1 MEKLN
6 LNPAVNCG
14 SVPKYDPA
22 AFAKMKADTI
32 NGTPGNETGYDCP
45 KCKNRG
51 FNAIPRED
59 GSVSF
64 ADCSCKKIRRC
75 VRRMEASGL
84 KNVIRDLTF
93 EKFYAEEPWQQTIKA
108 AAEEYADKP
117 EGWFVLCGQ
126 SGAGKTHICTA
137 ICRKLLLDGQE
148 VIYMPWRDD
157 IAELK
162 SLSLDNEHR
171 SEKLR
176 TLKNAQVL
184 YIDDLFKIGKAT
196 DGSSNPTSAD
206 VSTAF
211 EILNYRYNNR
221 LPTLISTEKTPAELV
236 DIDEA
241 VGSRIA
247 EMAGAYKIT
256 VSRDMKRN
264 YRLRGVV
271 TV

>member
-6 LNPAVNCG
+6 LNLGASCG

-22 AFAKMKADTI
+22 AFAKMKAETI
-32 NGTPGNETGYDCP
+32 NSKPGSETGYDCP

-108 AAEEYADKP
+108 AAEEYTDKP

-126 SGAGKTHICTA
+126 SGSGKTHLCTA

-162 SLSLDNEHR
+162 SLSLDNERR

-176 TLKNAQVL
+176 ILKNAQVL
-184 YIDDLFKIGKAT
+184 YIDDLFKTGKAA
-196 DGSSNPTSAD
+196 DGSSHPTSAD
-206 VSTAF
+206 VSIAF
-211 EILNYRYNNR
+211 EIVNYRYNKR
-221 LPTLISTEKTPAELV
+221 LPTIVSSERTPEELV
-236 DIDEA
+236 EIDEA
-241 VGSRIA
+241 VGSRIV
-247 EMAGAYKIT
+247 EMARNNVLYVK
-256 VSRDMKRN
+256 RDSARN
-264 YRLRGVV
+264 YRLRSMVSV
-271 TV
+271 